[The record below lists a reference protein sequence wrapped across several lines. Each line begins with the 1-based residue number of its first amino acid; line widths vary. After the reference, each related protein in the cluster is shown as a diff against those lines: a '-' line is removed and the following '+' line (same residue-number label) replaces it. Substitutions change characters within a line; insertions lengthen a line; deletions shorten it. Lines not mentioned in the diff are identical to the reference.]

1 MNSFHIYISANI
13 NMWLVCS
20 EKDKAKY
27 SHDYYELKNG
37 SCMAMIDLEDCY
49 YNIYKYGTIKD

>member
-1 MNSFHIYISANI
+1 
-13 NMWLVCS
+13 MWLVCS